1 MDLIDFYR
9 EAILPAKKM
18 DTKYRETLPPTI
30 RDAMLIVS
38 DDEAAQEKKK
48 RKSRKKKLGKDGLY
62 PEERDFVRRWWK
74 DRGSLEN
81 SSTADVSR
89 EAEMKKHVADLRL
102 RETQLQILLILET
115 MALESA
121 VTSEAK
127 IPAEGE
133 NADRPAEDSTKKT
146 KGKKPQDLNVVL
158 ELHLDRLCIW
168 HAVSFDDLAIPES
181 LKDTENSHLSGKKA
195 ESDAVRDFCK
205 EVIVPFYA
213 ARLPDKCKLITR
225 KFGVSS
231 STTPKRPQ
239 STTAAKKNPRDS
251 NPKRQQQQQQQQA
264 HVQQAQNPRRTL
276 QRVLTDE
283 QSSQGRRPSLMRHK
297 TAPSKQDNPRDSMEP
312 LLPAGGA
319 NVRGG
324 IQKAAKRVD
333 NREVDLNAAAR
344 QHETKLRKVQ
354 ILMEQKK
361 ELDAAIHTLR
371 RPNRELVAKDFADDA
386 DKRVTSG
393 GGSARKQKNPV
404 RNPMGQGV
412 QVMATPKGSRKKD
425 MASAGFAIPPPS
437 LPRGFPGPSVDHRV
451 NTASSS
457 PPGDGDAQLVPNSAA
472 RPGLFSGPRMSSGDM
487 GAIQETPTRR
497 PAKSFESFPKN
508 TGQSNYPSGGLF
520 RVPSHPSV
528 QSTEMATPSTPISSR
543 RARVSVPGP
552 TSNPFEQLQ
561 VKSSTISET
570 PPRKQPGMVPDST
583 SSAFPPG
590 PPQFGVLST
599 PVKGSVALDTPV
611 KATTGSGGDTLPST
625 AVETNP
631 EKSIYE
637 QLGWSDDDELGL

>member
-1 MDLIDFYR
+1 MD
-9 EAILPAKKM
+9 M
-18 DTKYRETLPPTI
+18 KYRETLPPTI

-38 DDEAAQEKKK
+38 DDETAQGKK
-48 RKSRKKKLGKDGLY
+48 RKSRKKKLGKNGLY
-62 PEERDFVRRWWK
+62 PEERDFVRSWWK

-81 SSTADVSR
+81 GSTVDISR

-121 VTSEAK
+121 VTSEA
-127 IPAEGE
+127 AGE
-133 NADRPAEDSTKKT
+133 NTDKPNEESTQKKS

-181 LKDTENSHLSGKKA
+181 VKDTENNHLSGKKA

-213 ARLPDKCKLITR
+213 SRLPDKCKLITR

-231 STTPKRPQ
+231 STTPKRPH
-239 STTAAKKNPRDS
+239 ANAKKAQRDS
-251 NPKRQQQQQQQQA
+251 NTKRQQQEQQQQQQQQ
-264 HVQQAQNPRRTL
+264 VQQAKRPRRTL

-283 QSSQGRRPSLMRHK
+283 QSSQGRHPSLKRHK
-297 TAPSKQDNPRDSMEP
+297 TAPSKQDTTRDSMEP
-312 LLPAGGA
+312 LLPAGGT

-324 IQKAAKRVD
+324 IQKAKRVE

-354 ILMEQKK
+354 ILMDQKK

-386 DKRVTSG
+386 DKRAISG

-425 MASAGFAIPPPS
+425 MTAAGFGLPSPS
-437 LPRGFPGPSVDHRV
+437 LPRGFAGPSVGRRT
-451 NTASSS
+451 NAASST
-457 PPGDGDAQLVPNSAA
+457 PPGDGDAQLVPNSAVRA
-472 RPGLFSGPRMSSGDM
+472 GLFSGPRMNSGDM

-497 PAKSFESFPKN
+497 PTKSVDSFSKSA
-508 TGQSNYPSGGLF
+508 GQSNYPPGGLF

-528 QSTEMATPSTPISSR
+528 QSTEMAAPSTPISSR
-543 RARVSVPGP
+543 RIRASVPGP

-561 VKSSTISET
+561 AKSSTISET
-570 PPRKQPGMVPDST
+570 PPRKQPGTIPDST
-583 SSAFPPG
+583 PFASSL
-590 PPQFGVLST
+590 PPQPPQIGVLST
-599 PVKGSVALDTPV
+599 PVKGNVAQDTPV
-611 KATTGSGGDTLPST
+611 KAPAGDGDDKLLPT
-625 AVETNP
+625 AVEMNP

-637 QLGWSDDDELGL
+637 HLGWSDDDDLGL